1 MNLLSDSEIFKIVSN
16 TIGHKLERDKDVV
29 LTITTQVLSLLQ
41 KNYKKQIKNDFQ
53 NVIDSLFSCFDY
65 YNNFIIKNYLNLPLI
80 EDDTYES
87 VKDEY
92 KEALRLKDESERIEN

>member
-1 MNLLSDSEIFKIVSN
+1 MNLLSDTEIFKIISN
-16 TIGHKLERDKDVV
+16 TIGHKMERDKDVV
-29 LTITTQVLSLLQ
+29 LTITTQVLSFLT
-41 KNYKKQIKNDFQ
+41 KNHKEKIKENFE
-53 NVIDSLFSCFDY
+53 NVIDSLFACFDY